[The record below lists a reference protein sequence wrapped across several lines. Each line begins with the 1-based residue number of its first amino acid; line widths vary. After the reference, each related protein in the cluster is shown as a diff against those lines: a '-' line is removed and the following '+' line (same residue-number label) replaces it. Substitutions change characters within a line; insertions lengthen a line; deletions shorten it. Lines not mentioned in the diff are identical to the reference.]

1 MGFFKNVLGGEGESQ
16 RSALPREDATD
27 ALRAIPARERV
38 ALPEWTAAPS
48 EHRVALETV
57 GFVSEAVGTR
67 IGAPPPGSPPDA
79 LEGVEFLSSAGV
91 FAVAGADL
99 VLISPEAAGVR
110 VVKRSVAEVRRLGA
124 SPNGTYTDIV
134 FDPQVG
140 DQWRI
145 RDPEEAIRGWF
156 MQHGS
161 AAEKGRP

>member
-1 MGFFKNVLGGEGESQ
+1 MQ
-16 RSALPREDATD
+16 PTRSA
-27 ALRAIPARERV
+27 
-38 ALPEWTAAPS
+38 PS
-48 EHRVALETV
+48 
-57 GFVSEAVGTR
+57 R

-79 LEGVEFLSSAGV
+79 LEAVEFLSSAAV